1 MSIPKLHKQRTSR
14 LDNRETPDTI
24 QSAKQERSRRS
35 IALYNNRIFTEEKNN
50 IRVQFLLTSANCYS
64 PPWANE
70 KSRRFLIGLA
80 GELLHR
86 SYSNEDVAKSSV
98 LFQILFFIQK
108 GAIAS

>member
-50 IRVQFLLTSANCYS
+50 IRVQFLLTSATAAKRIVKS
-64 PPWANE
+64 DPPYDKKIPYE
-70 KSRRFLIGLA
+70 I
-80 GELLHR
+80 
-86 SYSNEDVAKSSV
+86 
-98 LFQILFFIQK
+98 ILT
-108 GAIAS
+108 S

>member
-50 IRVQFLLTSANCYS
+50 IRVQFLLTSAPLKKNASSGYLNIITT
-64 PPWANE
+64 AKGIV
-70 KSRRFLIGLA
+70 KSGPSDDKKIPY
-80 GELLHR
+80 EIIPT
-86 SYSNEDVAKSSV
+86 S
-98 LFQILFFIQK
+98 
-108 GAIAS
+108 

>member
-50 IRVQFLLTSANCYS
+50 IRVQFLLTSAFS
-64 PPWANE
+64 VRLMR
-70 KSRRFLIGLA
+70 KSLDFSL
-80 GELLHR
+80 
-86 SYSNEDVAKSSV
+86 V
-98 LFQILFFIQK
+98 LEWM
-108 GAIAS
+108 